1 MYKPSEN
8 RNNCSVENMKSNR
21 NPHLSDEQL
30 LLALDGELSAHEAA
44 QVEVH
49 VASCWAC
56 RARHEQIEKAI
67 GDVVDYRDQLI
78 QPYFSISTG
87 GRSRFVDQLEHL
99 AASIGQPPLW
109 KRVLRVTRGL
119 WAISQ
124 IEVPRYV
131 WIGAPVVAILAFFS
145 FTHLW
150 HVPKVSASELLENA
164 QSSEVLAL
172 RSVTKPVVYQ
182 KLRIRAGSHTVT
194 RTIYRDPVGVRQA
207 DRLDLVEGADEK
219 VSSNVGMRRR
229 PQDQPDAV
237 HTADAELRRTF
248 FTAHLS
254 WQDPLSPANYSAWY
268 KSLDDRQDGVTTS
281 GEDFITL
288 KTTTSEG
295 PIAEASI
302 TVRSTDFHPVAE
314 DLRLQDGRR
323 VEIHEL
329 VWDVL
334 PMDSINVAIFE
345 PEPPLFDALNKRPA
359 TVALQ
364 PPGLTDAELA
374 EAELRVLVAIHSEKA
389 DLGEQIELDRD
400 IPRSGQRSEIVRGI
414 VSTAERK
421 NDLLTALQG
430 IPHVELRLQTT
441 EEAQSQQ
448 NQAPSDI
455 RLGAA
460 PQAAREVSAQ
470 EYEIAGGSFEAT
482 RHQPPAIIIAGRP
495 AFEQQLEERFP
506 VAEARAAFV
515 NETVE
520 LVQDAMAQAWALR
533 RLGNRYTPDVVTE
546 LSVGS
551 QQTLA
556 LLIRDHVSVLRQD
569 VDEVR
574 VRVSPLL
581 SPTFIRAVPPLAS
594 DLPLSP
600 GTTASGWRGIVMSVF
615 SETQRVNDNASAL
628 LAGTGETLSDP
639 QSAVRELQLA
649 LAGLDTQLPALYR
662 QVSEPFLNEPKS
674 SGR

>member
-8 RNNCSVENMKSNR
+8 RSNSLAENKKSNQ

-30 LLALDGELSAHEAA
+30 LLSLDGELSAPEAA

-56 RARHEQIEKAI
+56 RARREQIEKVI

-78 QPYFSISTG
+78 QPYFSVSTG
-87 GRSRFVDQLEHL
+87 GRSRFVYQLEQL
-99 AASIGQPPLW
+99 AARIGQPPLW
-109 KRVLRVTRGL
+109 KRAMRAARGL

-124 IEVPRYV
+124 IGVPRYV
-131 WIGAPVVAILAFFS
+131 WIGAPVVATLAFFS
-145 FTHLW
+145 FTRLW
-150 HVPKVSASELLENA
+150 QVTKVSASELLENA

-172 RSVTKPVVYQ
+172 RSVTKPVLYQ
-182 KLRIRAGSHTVT
+182 KLRIRTGSRTVT

-207 DRLDLVEGADEK
+207 DRLDLVEGAGEMI
-219 VSSNVGMRRR
+219 SSNAGMRKR

-237 HTADAELRRTF
+237 HTADAEIQRTF
-248 FTAHLS
+248 FAAHLS
-254 WQDPLSPANYSAWY
+254 WKDPLSPANYSTWY
-268 KSLDDRQDGVTTS
+268 KSLDDRQSEVVAT
-281 GEDFITL
+281 GEDSITL
-288 KTTTSEG
+288 RTVTSEG

-314 DLRLQDGRR
+314 DLRLQDGRQ

-329 VWDVL
+329 AWDVL

-345 PEPPLFDALNKRPA
+345 PEPTPYEAVSKRPA
-359 TVALQ
+359 TMALQ
-364 PPGLTDAELA
+364 PPGPTDAELA
-374 EAELRVLVAIHSEKA
+374 EDELRVLVAIHAEKA

-400 IPRSGQRSEIVRGI
+400 ISRSVQRSVIVRGI
-414 VSTAERK
+414 VSTPERK
-421 NDLLTALQG
+421 SDLLTALQG
-430 IPHVELRLQTT
+430 IPHVELRLQTI
-441 EEAQSQQ
+441 EEVQSQQ
-448 NQAPSDI
+448 NQAPSEI
-455 RLGAA
+455 RLDAA

-470 EYEIAGGSFEAT
+470 EDEIAGGNSEAT
-482 RHQPPAIIIAGRP
+482 RLEPPAIFIAGRP
-495 AFEQQLEERFP
+495 AFEQQLEQHFP

-515 NETVE
+515 NQTVE

-533 RLGNRYTPDVVTE
+533 RLGNRYAPNIITE

-581 SPTFIRAVPPLAS
+581 SPALTSAVSTPPSDVPLSAGATAS
-594 DLPLSP
+594 D
-600 GTTASGWRGIVMSVF
+600 WRARVMSVF
-615 SETQRVNDNASAL
+615 SETQKINDDASAL

-639 QSAVRELQLA
+639 QAAVRELQQA
-649 LAGLDTQLPALYR
+649 LVALETQLPALYQ
-662 QVSEPFLNEPKS
+662 QVSEPFWNEPKNS
-674 SGR
+674 DR

>member
-1 MYKPSEN
+1 MYKPIEN
-8 RNNCSVENMKSNR
+8 RDNCSVESRKSNQ

-56 RARHEQIEKAI
+56 RARREQIERVI
-67 GDVVDYRDQLI
+67 GDVVDYRDQLV
-78 QPYFSISTG
+78 QPFLSTSTG
-87 GRSRFVDQLEHL
+87 RRSRFVDRLEQL
-99 AASIGQPPLW
+99 AASIGEPPLW
-109 KRVLRVTRGL
+109 KRVLRATRGL
-119 WAISQ
+119 CAISQ
-124 IEVPRYV
+124 IEMPRYV
-131 WIGAPVVAILAFFS
+131 WIGAPVAAILGFF
-145 FTHLW
+145 FLTRLW
-150 HVPKVSASELLENA
+150 HAPKVSASELLENA

-182 KLRIRAGSHTVT
+182 KLRIRAGSQTVT

-207 DRLDLVEGADEK
+207 DRLDLVEGAGEEI
-219 VSSNVGMRRR
+219 SSNVGM
-229 PQDQPDAV
+229 QKGMQGQPDAV
-237 HTADAELRRTF
+237 QTADAELRRTF

-254 WQDPLSPANYSAWY
+254 WQDPLSPAKYSTWY
-268 KSLDDRQDGVTTS
+268 KSLDDRQDEVTTS

-302 TVRSTDFHPVAE
+302 TVRSNDFHPVAE

-329 VWDVL
+329 AWDVL
-334 PMDSINVAIFE
+334 PMDSINAAIFE
-345 PEPPLFDALNKRPA
+345 PEPTPYEAVNKRPA
-359 TVALQ
+359 TVPLQ
-364 PPGLTDAELA
+364 PPGQTDAEMA
-374 EAELRVLVAIHSEKA
+374 EAELRVLVAIHAEKA
-389 DLGEQIELDRD
+389 DLGEPIELDRD
-400 IPRSGQRSEIVRGI
+400 IPRSGQQSVIVRGI
-414 VSTAERK
+414 VSTPERK
-421 NDLLTALQG
+421 NDLLAALQG
-430 IPHVELRLQTT
+430 IPHVELRLQTI
-441 EEAQSQQ
+441 EEAQSQE
-448 NQAPSDI
+448 NQSPSDI

-460 PQAAREVSAQ
+460 PQAAQEVSAQ
-470 EYEIAGGSFEAT
+470 EYEIAGGSSEAT
-482 RHQPPAIIIAGRP
+482 RHEPPTIIMAGRP

-506 VAEARAAFV
+506 VAEARVAFV

-533 RLGNRYTPDVVTE
+533 RLGNRYTPNVVTE
-546 LSVGS
+546 LSIGS

-581 SPTFIRAVPPLAS
+581 SPTFIRAVPPPAS
-594 DLPLSP
+594 DLPLSA
-600 GTTASGWRGIVMSVF
+600 GTTASDWRGTVMSVF
-615 SETQRVNDNASAL
+615 SETQRLNDNASAL
-628 LAGTGETLSDP
+628 LAGTGETLSNP
-639 QSAVRELQLA
+639 QAAVHELQLA
-649 LAGLDTQLPALYR
+649 LAGLETQLPALY
-662 QVSEPFLNEPKS
+662 QKVSEPFLNEPKNS
-674 SGR
+674 SR

>member
-8 RNNCSVENMKSNR
+8 RNDSSTENKKSNQ

-30 LLALDGELSAHEAA
+30 LLALDGELSANEAV

-56 RARHEQIEKAI
+56 RARREQIEKVI

-87 GRSRFVDQLEHL
+87 GRSRFVDQLEQL
-99 AASIGQPPLW
+99 SASIGQPPLW

-145 FTHLW
+145 FTRLS

-182 KLRIRAGSHTVT
+182 KLRIRAGSQTVT

-207 DRLDLVEGADEK
+207 DRLDLVEGGGEE
-219 VSSNVGMRRR
+219 VSSNVGMRR
-229 PQDQPDAV
+229 PPKDQPDAV

-268 KSLDDRQDGVTTS
+268 KSLDDRQDEVTTS

-302 TVRSTDFHPVAE
+302 TVRSTDFHPVGE
-314 DLRLQDGRR
+314 DLLLQDGHR

-329 VWDVL
+329 AWDVL
-334 PMDSINVAIFE
+334 PMEAINVAIFE
-345 PEPPLFDALNKRPA
+345 PVPTMDSVIRKPESVN
-359 TVALQ
+359 LQ

-374 EAELRVLVAIHSEKA
+374 EAELRVRVAIHAEKA
-389 DLGEQIELDRD
+389 DLGEQIDLDRD
-400 IPRSGQRSEIVRGI
+400 MPRSGQHSVIVRGI
-414 VSTAERK
+414 VGTPERK
-421 NDLLTALQG
+421 NDLLAALQG
-430 IPHVELRLQTT
+430 IPHVEVRLQTF

-482 RHQPPAIIIAGRP
+482 RHEPPAIIIAGRP

-515 NETVE
+515 NQTLE

-533 RLGNRYTPDVVTE
+533 RLADRYTPDMVAE
-546 LSVGS
+546 LSNGS
-551 QQTLA
+551 QQTLE
-556 LLIRDHVSVLRQD
+556 LLIRDHASVLRQD

-574 VRVSPLL
+574 AKISPLI
-581 SPTFIRAVPPLAS
+581 SSTFITAVPQPIFDASLTAAAMAS
-594 DLPLSP
+594 D
-600 GTTASGWRGIVMSVF
+600 WRGTVMNVF
-615 SETQRVNDNASAL
+615 PEMQKVNDNGGGL
-628 LAGTGETLSDP
+628 LAAPSETLPD
-639 QSAVRELQLA
+639 QRVVVRELEQA
-649 LAGLDTQLPALYR
+649 LDELETQLPALYQ
-662 QVSEPFLNEPKS
+662 QVSGPFLSEAKNG
-674 SGR
+674 GR

>member
-1 MYKPSEN
+1 MHKPSEN
-8 RNNCSVENMKSNR
+8 RNNCSAENKKANQ

-56 RARHEQIEKAI
+56 RARREQIEKVI

-78 QPYFSISTG
+78 QPYFSASTG
-87 GRSRFVDQLEHL
+87 GRSRFVNQLEQL
-99 AASIGQPPLW
+99 AAKVGQPPLW
-109 KRVLRVTRGL
+109 KRVLRATRGL
-119 WAISQ
+119 WAFSQ
-124 IEVPRYV
+124 IEVLRYV
-131 WIGAPVVAILAFFS
+131 WIGAPVVATLAFFS
-145 FTHLW
+145 FTRFW

-182 KLRIRAGSHTVT
+182 KLRIRDGNQTVT

-207 DRLDLVEGADEK
+207 DRLDLVEGAGEK
-219 VSSNVGMRRR
+219 VSSNAGIRRR

-237 HTADAELRRTF
+237 HTADAELQRTF

-268 KSLDDRQDGVTTS
+268 NSLDHRQDDVTTS
-281 GEDFITL
+281 GKDFITL

-295 PIAEASI
+295 AIAEASI
-302 TVRSTDFHPVAE
+302 TVRSADFHPVAE

-329 VWDVL
+329 AWDIL

-345 PEPPLFDALNKRPA
+345 PEPALYEAVNKRPT

-364 PPGLTDAELA
+364 SPGLTETELA
-374 EAELRVLVAIHSEKA
+374 EAELRVLVAIHAEKA

-400 IPRSGQRSEIVRGI
+400 IPRSGQRSVIVRGI
-414 VSTAERK
+414 VSTPERK
-421 NDLLTALQG
+421 NDLLAALQG
-430 IPHVELRLQTT
+430 IPHVELRLQTI

-448 NQAPSDI
+448 NQPPSDI

-460 PQAAREVSAQ
+460 PQAAQEVSAQ
-470 EYEIAGGSFEAT
+470 EYEFPGESFEAT
-482 RHQPPAIIIAGRP
+482 AHEPPAIIIAGRP

-506 VAEARAAFV
+506 AAEARAAFV

-533 RLGNRYTPDVVTE
+533 RLGNRYTPDVVKE

-574 VRVSPLL
+574 VRVSSLF
-581 SPTFIRAVPPLAS
+581 SPEFLRSGPPPAS

-600 GTTASGWRGIVMSVF
+600 ETAASDWRGIVMSVF

-639 QSAVRELQLA
+639 QAAVRELQLA
-649 LAGLDTQLPALYR
+649 LAGLETQLPALSQ
-662 QVSEPFLNEPKS
+662 QVGEPFLNEPKNN
-674 SGR
+674 GR

>member
-1 MYKPSEN
+1 MNKPSEN
-8 RNNCSVENMKSNR
+8 RSNSSAENKKSNQ

-30 LLALDGELSAHEAA
+30 LLALDGELSPHEAA

-56 RARHEQIEKAI
+56 RARREQIEKAI
-67 GDVVDYRDQLI
+67 GDVVEYRDQLI
-78 QPYFSISTG
+78 QPCFSVSTV
-87 GRSRFVDQLEHL
+87 GRSRFVNQLEQL
-99 AASIGQPPLW
+99 AARIGQPPLW
-109 KRVLRVTRGL
+109 KRVLRATRGL

-131 WIGAPVVAILAFFS
+131 WIGAPVVAALAFFS
-145 FTHLW
+145 LTRLW
-150 HVPKVSASELLENA
+150 HVPRVSASELLENA

-182 KLRIRAGSHTVT
+182 KLRIRTGSQTVT

-207 DRLDLVEGADEK
+207 DHLDLVEGAGEK
-219 VSSNVGMRRR
+219 VSSNVGMRKR
-229 PQDQPDAV
+229 PQDQPDPV
-237 HTADAELRRTF
+237 HTADAELQRTF
-248 FTAHLS
+248 LASHLS
-254 WQDPLSPANYSAWY
+254 WQDPLSPANYTSWY
-268 KSLDDRQDGVTTS
+268 KSLDDRQDEVIAS
-281 GEDFITL
+281 GENSITL
-288 KTTTSEG
+288 RTVTSEG

-329 VWDVL
+329 EWDVL

-345 PEPPLFDALNKRPA
+345 PEPTPYDAVSKRPA
-359 TVALQ
+359 TAALQ
-364 PPGLTDAELA
+364 PPGPTDSELA
-374 EAELRVLVAIHSEKA
+374 EDELRVRVAIHAEKA

-400 IPRSGQRSEIVRGI
+400 ISRSVQRAVIVRGI
-414 VSTAERK
+414 VSTPERK
-421 NDLLTALQG
+421 SNLLTALQG
-430 IPHVELRLQTT
+430 IPHVELRLQTI

-448 NQAPSDI
+448 NQAPPEI
-455 RLGAA
+455 RLDAA
-460 PQAAREVSAQ
+460 PQAAPEVSAQ
-470 EYEIAGGSFEAT
+470 EDEITGARSEAN
-482 RHQPPAIIIAGRP
+482 RLEPPAIIIAGRP
-495 AFEQQLEERFP
+495 AFEQQLEQRFP

-515 NETVE
+515 NRTVE

-533 RLGNRYTPDVVTE
+533 RLGNRYTPDVITE

-569 VDEVR
+569 VDEVS

-581 SPTFIRAVPPLAS
+581 SPAVTRAVSPPPSDVALSAEATAS
-594 DLPLSP
+594 DWR
-600 GTTASGWRGIVMSVF
+600 ASAMSVF
-615 SETQRVNDNASAL
+615 SETQKVNDNASAL

-639 QSAVRELQLA
+639 QAAVRELQQA
-649 LAGLDTQLPALYR
+649 LVALENQLPALYQ
-662 QVSEPFLNEPKS
+662 QVSEPFWNEPRS
-674 SGR
+674 SSR